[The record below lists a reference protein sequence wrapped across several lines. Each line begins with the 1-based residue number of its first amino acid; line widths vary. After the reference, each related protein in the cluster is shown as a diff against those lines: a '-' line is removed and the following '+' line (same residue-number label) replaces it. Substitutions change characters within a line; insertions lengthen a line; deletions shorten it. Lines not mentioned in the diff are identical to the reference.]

1 MKKSLRSFISLTV
14 ALVTLLSVGISV
26 YANDVKPEYTDQ
38 EIEDMW
44 EEASSQPVLPDKNN
58 GSQIATRAFGTY
70 PTRKGV
76 ILVTPDKYKNLIPT
90 GHAAIVYTSSTVV
103 ESIDTGVTT
112 GANNWNS
119 TKSGCYGVTVSGT
132 TTAQDAQAADWCY
145 SQRGKPY
152 NWNYIDRWTRSSFYC
167 SQLVYASFLDN
178 FGIDLDTA
186 AWLSAVHPMELVNSG
201 NTYTVYEK

>member
-1 MKKSLRSFISLTV
+1 MKRSLRSFISLTV
-14 ALVTLLSVGISV
+14 AMATLVSVGISAV
-26 YANDVKPEYTDQ
+26 AADPEPEYNEQD
-38 EIEDMW
+38 IAAMW
-44 EEASSQPVLPDKNN
+44 EEVSSQPVMPDKSS
-58 GSQIATRAFGTY
+58 GSLVAARAFGSY

-103 ESIDTGVTT
+103 ESLDTGVTT

-119 TKSGCYGVTVSGT
+119 TKSACYGVTVSGT

-186 AWLSAVHPMELVNSG
+186 AWLSAVHPMELVDSS